1 MFRRLLVIVFA
12 CSLLSCAKA
21 EFSFETIAEDLNYP
35 WSLAFLA
42 DGSML
47 VTERA
52 GQLRVI
58 RNGSLVAEPVAG
70 VPEAYVAGQGGMFE
84 ILPDPNYAENKTI
97 YLSFAYGDKKD
108 NATRVV
114 RARFDGKQLNDVET
128 IFTAT
133 PMKDTV
139 HHFGARMAFLPDGTL
154 LITVG
159 EGSRY
164 REEAQKPENHL
175 GSIVRI
181 KTDGSIPADNPY
193 VGDARVQPETWS
205 WGHRNPQG
213 IVVLPGTDTV
223 YEHEHGPRGGDELN
237 LIEPGKNYG
246 WPAITHGIDYSG
258 AQISPYKELPGMEQP
273 VVYWV
278 PSIAPS
284 GMSYYDGELFPEW
297 RGDLFI
303 SALAEKSVRRLHLE
317 EGVVVSQEVLFEDL
331 GQRIR
336 DVRSGPDGAL
346 YLLTDSSQGKVL
358 KVTPAQ

>member
-1 MFRRLLVIVFA
+1 MRKLPIILIAF
-12 CSLLSCAKA
+12 SLLSCAKA
-21 EFSFETIAEDLNYP
+21 DFTYETVAADLNHP
-35 WSLAFLA
+35 WSLAFLP

-58 RNGSLVAEPVAG
+58 RDGKLVATPVAG
-70 VPEAYVAGQGGMFE
+70 VPDAYVAGQGGMFE
-84 ILPDPNYAENKTI
+84 VLPDPAFAENQTL
-97 YLSFAYGDKKD
+97 YLSFAHGDKKD

-114 RARFDGKQLNDVET
+114 RARFDGAQLTDVKT

-133 PMKDTV
+133 PSKDTV

-154 LITVG
+154 LVTVG

-181 KTDGSIPADNPY
+181 NTDGSIPADNPY
-193 VGDARVQPETWS
+193 VGDASVQPEIWS

-213 IVVLPGTDTV
+213 IVVLPGSAVV
-223 YEHEHGPRGGDELN
+223 YSHEHGPRGGDELN

-246 WPAITHGIDYSG
+246 WPAITYGIDYSG
-258 AQISPYKELPGMEQP
+258 AKISPYSELPGMEQP

-303 SALAEKSVRRLHLE
+303 SALAEQSVRRLQLQD
-317 EGVVVSQEVLFEDL
+317 GAVVSQEVLFADL

-346 YLLTDSSQGKVL
+346 YLLTDSSRGKVL
-358 KVTPAQ
+358 KVTPAK